1 MLNILNND
9 AQKCIHQE
17 DLKNVIKILNF
28 KGKKK
33 NGRKITSNLN
43 S

>member
-33 NGRKITSNLN
+33 MEEKLQVI
-43 S
+43 

>member
-17 DLKNVIKILNF
+17 DLKNVIKILIS
-28 KGKKK
+28 KRGGKKK
-33 NGRKITSNLN
+33 EEKLQAI
-43 S
+43 